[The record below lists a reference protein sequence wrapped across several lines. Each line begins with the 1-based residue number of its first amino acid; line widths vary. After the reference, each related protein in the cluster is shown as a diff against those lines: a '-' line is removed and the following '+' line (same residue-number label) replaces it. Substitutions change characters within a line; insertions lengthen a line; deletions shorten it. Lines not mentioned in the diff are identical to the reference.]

1 MIDLKKL
8 ETTEFYN
15 HRYRNFSTVI
25 IVPTAILFVLLLL
38 FLIFAKR
45 EVTVLT
51 AAEIAPVKMAVTVQ
65 GTAANRIVTNH
76 MKEGKHVKR
85 GDTLLVYHDVAH
97 PAQLKVLEQQLA
109 TLKDQKAQL
118 EVLNQSI
125 AANKNLFASPDKFGY
140 QQQVRDYL
148 SQRRVYE
155 LESEA
160 LHATQGVADG
170 KSKE

>member
-51 AAEIAPVKMAVTVQ
+51 AAEIAPVKTAVTVQ
-65 GTAANRIVTNH
+65 G
-76 MKEGKHVKR
+76 
-85 GDTLLVYHDVAH
+85 
-97 PAQLKVLEQQLA
+97 
-109 TLKDQKAQL
+109 
-118 EVLNQSI
+118 
-125 AANKNLFASPDKFGY
+125 
-140 QQQVRDYL
+140 L
-148 SQRRVYE
+148 SLIHISEPTRR
-155 LESEA
+155 S
-160 LHATQGVADG
+160 
-170 KSKE
+170 

>member
-51 AAEIAPVKMAVTVQ
+51 AAEIAPVKTAVTVQ
-65 GTAANRIVTNH
+65 GTRR
-76 MKEGKHVKR
+76 HVAGVSR
-85 GDTLLVYHDVAH
+85 CCSSCT
-97 PAQLKVLEQQLA
+97 
-109 TLKDQKAQL
+109 
-118 EVLNQSI
+118 I
-125 AANKNLFASPDKFGY
+125 
-140 QQQVRDYL
+140 
-148 SQRRVYE
+148 
-155 LESEA
+155 ESA
-160 LHATQGVADG
+160 
-170 KSKE
+170 

>member
-51 AAEIAPVKMAVTVQ
+51 AAEIAPVKTAVTVQ

-160 LHATQGVADG
+160 LHATQRCGRW
-170 KSKE
+170 